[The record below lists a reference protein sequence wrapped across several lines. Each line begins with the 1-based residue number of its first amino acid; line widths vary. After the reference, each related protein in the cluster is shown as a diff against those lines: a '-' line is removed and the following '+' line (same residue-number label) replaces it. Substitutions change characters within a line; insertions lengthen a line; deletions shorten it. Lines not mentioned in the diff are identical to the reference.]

1 MTPTAENVR
10 RALEVA
16 LGGARSLR
24 SWDRWVGF
32 GKMKGR
38 CTYFYIYICYMYVCI
53 YIYEMYIYIYT

>member
-53 YIYEMYIYIYT
+53 YIYI